1 MQGFELTIGL
11 ICVIIGT
18 LLYLFDS
25 KTVGIFKHL
34 SARLPCDR
42 DVWSIYSKRLI
53 GVLWLG
59 ILPGTILM
67 IFDINTLVFNQ
78 LFRWSLDLNA
88 FLLLALI
95 ISILM
100 VNYFNASRENNLAMY
115 PQIRK
120 RQWSVSLV
128 IGSSITWLVYLFAY
142 EFLFRGILL
151 FTSLTALTEMTS
163 ITLNVSIYALFHI
176 PKGMKE
182 TLASIPFGIILCIV
196 TIEAGSFWIAFLLH
210 SLLAL
215 SNEWFSIYF
224 HPDISIINTR

>member
-34 SARLPCDR
+34 SESPQCDW

-67 IFDINTLVFNQ
+67 IFDDNTPVFNQ
-78 LFRWSLDLNA
+78 LFRWRLDLNA

-163 ITLNVSIYALFHI
+163 ITLNVSIYTLFHI

-182 TLASIPFGIILCIV
+182 TLASIPFGIILCLV

-215 SNEWFSIYF
+215 SNEWLSIYF
-224 HPDISIINTR
+224 HPGISIKNTR

>member
-1 MQGFELTIGL
+1 MQGFELTMGL
-11 ICVIIGT
+11 ICVIVGT

-34 SARLPCDR
+34 SASPQRDW

-67 IFDINTLVFNQ
+67 IFDDNTTVFNQ
-78 LFRWSLDLNA
+78 LFRWRLDLNA

-163 ITLNVSIYALFHI
+163 ITLNVSIYTLFHI

-182 TLASIPFGIILCIV
+182 TLASIPFGIILCLV

-224 HPDISIINTR
+224 HPDISVKNTR

>member
-34 SARLPCDR
+34 SASPQRDW

-67 IFDINTLVFNQ
+67 IFDDDTPVFNQ
-78 LFRWSLDLNA
+78 LIRWRLDLNP

-95 ISILM
+95 ISILT
-100 VNYFNASRENNLAMY
+100 VNYFNASRENNLDMY

-128 IGSSITWLVYLFAY
+128 IGSSMTWLVYLFAY

-163 ITLNVSIYALFHI
+163 ITLNVSIYTLFHI

-182 TLASIPFGIILCIV
+182 TLASIPFGIILCLV

-215 SNEWFSIYF
+215 SNEWLSIYF
-224 HPDISIINTR
+224 HPDISIKNTR